1 MASYFGKATV
11 ARDGETYRSQ
21 FESDFV
27 NKFLIPSGLE
37 FLYEVRYPDSRMTC
51 DFVIPKYDIWIE
63 CVFHN
68 VGMQR
73 RYESLN
79 DGKRIDLITNYNDRN
94 HVKDLGATWD
104 PTNKKWFIIYC
115 GSRLDRFHRF
125 MDPQLVEEIWA
136 SDRKAINADYDDH
149 LSKKM
154 ELKKNLIVVTHDDL
168 KYNDLNHLICAK
180 ENIAVFK
187 NITTVTF
194 GQESKLNSGINISK
208 LYQLAEQKLEDIKK
222 QNENVTNQEDDIE
235 LLEKRKQQ
243 ATKQKK
249 AKKEKKVETDE
260 TDFDPMAKVKIFKD
274 LIENNF
280 NGDYTVTKEKVT
292 FITNAMGITVRNAIG
307 RLERVQKSL
316 KRQKKLS
323 KRMERVQKVIISK
336 EKEI

>member
-68 VGMQR
+68 VGTQR

-79 DGKRIDLITNYNDRN
+79 DGKRINLITNYNDRN
-94 HVKDLGATWD
+94 YVKDLGATWD
-104 PTNKKWFIIYC
+104 PINKKWFIIYC
-115 GSRLDRFHRF
+115 GFRLDRFHRF

-187 NITTVTF
+187 NITTVTL
-194 GQESKLNSGINISK
+194 GQESKLNSGINITK
-208 LYQLAEQKLEDIKK
+208 LYELAEQKLADIK
-222 QNENVTNQEDDIE
+222 QQEDALQ
-235 LLEKRKQQ
+235 LLEKQ
-243 ATKQKK
+243 KQKVPKKKK
-249 AKKEKKVETDE
+249 ANKVETDE
-260 TDFDPMAKVKIFKD
+260 PVIDPLAKVKFFKD
-274 LIENNF
+274 LIDIQY
-280 NGDYTVTKEKVT
+280 NGDYTITEEKIK
-292 FITNAMGITVRNAIG
+292 FLSNAMSISNRNATT
-307 RLERVQKSL
+307 RLERAL
-316 KRQKKLS
+316 KKQ
-323 KRMERVQKVIISK
+323 EKVIDS
-336 EKEI
+336 E